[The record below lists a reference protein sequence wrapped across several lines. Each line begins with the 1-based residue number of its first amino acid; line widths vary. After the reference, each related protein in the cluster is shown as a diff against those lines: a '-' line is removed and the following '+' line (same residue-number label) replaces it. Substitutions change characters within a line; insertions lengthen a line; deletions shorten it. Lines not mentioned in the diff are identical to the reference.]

1 MSSADPLPM
10 PEVVTEAIAVIDL
23 VESTLT
29 ANLFG
34 WYAVGRQSL
43 RDLRRLISEVG
54 DGRGLRCLKS
64 TGDGYLL
71 AFHDP
76 KSAEMSAVRAIE
88 AMFELL
94 YHVSRRNNEL
104 PEERALN
111 LRCAVHLGEV
121 DVVANDREGPHVS
134 LAFRLQDISRA
145 SLPNALN
152 PIAPEQFPLR
162 DYVLCSEEVAGI
174 LTRRD
179 KRCGRNTDIS
189 ELFHTFVLS
198 FHFWFCAFNGP
209 VISIPMET
217 TASLSFPGRSMPS
230 KTGESRAFN
239 NRV

>member
-43 RDLRRLISEVG
+43 RDLWRLISEVG

-179 KRCGRNTDIS
+179 KRWKT
-189 ELFHTFVLS
+189 LS
-198 FHFWFCAFNGP
+198 IGLLKLKGFRGWREIFQVVPRPDA
-209 VISIPMET
+209 
-217 TASLSFPGRSMPS
+217 A
-230 KTGESRAFN
+230 KGEAPQAA
-239 NRV
+239 